1 MLRLIDSGGI
11 MLQDATLAQAYRA
24 TPTGLYLYTTSREGK
39 PNVQFA
45 FRAIGISDDP
55 PLLVIGMQTGNY
67 SYETVLQTRELVL
80 NTCSE
85 AHVGAIGKS
94 RGLSGR
100 DTEDKFAVL
109 GLTPLPAKH
118 VKAPL
123 VKDSY
128 SSVECRVVQ
137 ELGTAGGVALL
148 LVEAL
153 ACYVDQSNPPVT
165 RLVGKTQRLGETL
178 D

>member
-1 MLRLIDSGGI
+1 MLEEAPLTR
-11 MLQDATLAQAYRA
+11 AFRA
-24 TPTGLYLYTTSREGK
+24 TPTGLYLYTTSRDGK

-45 FRAIGISDDP
+45 FRALGVWEDP
-55 PLLVIGMQTGNY
+55 PLLLIGMQTGNY
-67 SYETVLQTRELVL
+67 SYETVQQTGELVL

-118 VKAPL
+118 VRAPL

-128 SSVECRVVQ
+128 CSVECRVVR
-137 ELGTAGGVALL
+137 ELGKVEGVAVFM
-148 LVEAL
+148 VEAL
-153 ACYVDQSNPPVT
+153 ACYLDEEHPPVT
-165 RLVGKTQRLGETL
+165 RLAGKTLRLGEL
-178 D
+178 VN

>member
-1 MLRLIDSGGI
+1 
-11 MLQDATLAQAYRA
+11 MLQDVPLGQAYRA
-24 TPTGLYLYTTSREGK
+24 TPSGLYLYTTSRDGK

-45 FRAIGISDDP
+45 FRAIGISENP
-55 PLLVIGMQTGNY
+55 PLLLIGMQTGNF

-85 AHVGAIGKS
+85 AHVAAIGAS
-94 RGLSGR
+94 RGMSGR
-100 DTEDKFAVL
+100 DMDDKFAAL
-109 GLTPLPAKH
+109 GLTPLPATK

-128 SSVECRVVQ
+128 ASVECQLVR
-137 ELGTAGGVALL
+137 ELGEAGGVALL
-148 LVEAL
+148 LVEAV
-153 ACYVDQSNPPVT
+153 AVHFDDSNPPVT
-165 RLVGKTQRLGETL
+165 RLMGKTYSLGKLL

>member
-1 MLRLIDSGGI
+1 MLNESSLS
-11 MLQDATLAQAYRA
+11 LAYRA
-24 TPTGLYLYTTSREGK
+24 TPTGLYLYTTSRDGR

-45 FRAIGISDDP
+45 FRAMGVSEDP
-55 PLLVIGMQTGNY
+55 PLLVIGVQTGNY
-67 SYETVLQTRELVL
+67 SYETIRLTGELVV

-85 AHVGAIGKS
+85 AHVAAISKS

-100 DTEDKFAVL
+100 DVEDKLALL

-118 VKAPL
+118 VQAPL
-123 VKDSY
+123 IKDSHA
-128 SSVECRVVQ
+128 SVECRVVQ
-137 ELGTAGGVALL
+137 ELGRAGRTALL

-153 ACYVDQSNPPVT
+153 AYYVDESKPPVA
-165 RLVGKTQRLGETL
+165 RLLGRTLRLGEFL

>member
-1 MLRLIDSGGI
+1 V
-11 MLQDATLAQAYRA
+11 LQETSLARAYRA
-24 TPTGLYLYTTSREGK
+24 TPTGLYLISTSRDGK

-45 FRAIGISDDP
+45 FRALGIWEDP
-55 PLLVIGMQTGNY
+55 PLLIIGQQTGNY
-67 SYETVLQTRELVL
+67 SYETVQLTGELVL

-85 AHVGAIGKS
+85 AHIGVIAKS

-100 DTEDKFAVL
+100 DTDDKFAQL

-118 VKAPL
+118 VQAPL

-128 SSVECRVVQ
+128 SSVECRVIR
-137 ELGTAGGVALL
+137 ELGKAEGTALL
-148 LVEAL
+148 LVQAL
-153 ACYVDQSNPPVT
+153 ACYVDEEHPPVA
-165 RLVGKTQRLGETL
+165 RLTGKSFRLGELL

>member
-1 MLRLIDSGGI
+1 
-11 MLQDATLAQAYRA
+11 MLQDTPLNRAFRA
-24 TPTGLYLYTTSREGK
+24 TPTGLYLYTTSRDGH

-45 FRAIGISDDP
+45 FRALGISDDP
-55 PLLVIGMQTGNY
+55 PLLLVGMQTGNY
-67 SYETVLQTRELVL
+67 SYETVQQTGELVL

-85 AHVGAIGKS
+85 AHVGAINKS
-94 RGLSGR
+94 RGLTGR
-100 DTEDKFAVL
+100 EVEDKFAIL

-128 SSVECRVVQ
+128 CSVECRVVQ
-137 ELGTAGGVALL
+137 ELGQHGGVALL
-148 LVEAL
+148 VVEAL
-153 ACYVDQSNPPVT
+153 ACYVDEEHPPVT
-165 RLVGKTQRLGETL
+165 RLTGKTLRLGETI

>member
-1 MLRLIDSGGI
+1 VLEEAPLNR
-11 MLQDATLAQAYRA
+11 AFRA
-24 TPTGLYLYTTSREGK
+24 TPTGLYLYTTSRDGQH
-39 PNVQFA
+39 NVQFA
-45 FRAIGISDDP
+45 FRALGGWEDP
-55 PLLVIGMQTGNY
+55 PLLLIGMQTGNY
-67 SYETVLQTRELVL
+67 SYETVQQTGELVL
-80 NTCSE
+80 NTCSA

-128 SSVECRVVQ
+128 SSVECRVVR
-137 ELGTAGGVALL
+137 ELGRAEGVAVL

-153 ACYVDQSNPPVT
+153 ACYVDESNPPVA
-165 RLVGKTQRLGETL
+165 RLTGKTLKLGELL

>member
-1 MLRLIDSGGI
+1 
-11 MLQDATLAQAYRA
+11 MLQETSLARAYRA
-24 TPTGLYLYTTSREGK
+24 TPTGLYLISTSRDGK

-45 FRAIGISDDP
+45 FRALGIWEDP
-55 PLLVIGMQTGNY
+55 PLLIIGQQTGNY
-67 SYETVLQTRELVL
+67 SYETVQLTGELVL

-85 AHVGAIGKS
+85 AHIGVIAKS

-100 DTEDKFAVL
+100 DTDDKFAQL

-118 VKAPL
+118 VQAPL

-128 SSVECRVVQ
+128 SSVECRVIR
-137 ELGTAGGVALL
+137 ELGKAEGTALL
-148 LVEAL
+148 LVQAL
-153 ACYVDQSNPPVT
+153 ACYVDEEHPPVA
-165 RLVGKTQRLGETL
+165 RLTGKSFRLGELL

>member
-1 MLRLIDSGGI
+1 MLEEVPLNR
-11 MLQDATLAQAYRA
+11 AFRA
-24 TPTGLYLYTTSREGK
+24 TPTGLYLYTTSRDGK

-45 FRAIGISDDP
+45 FRALGVWEDP
-55 PLLVIGMQTGNY
+55 PLLLIGMQTGNY
-67 SYETVLQTRELVL
+67 SYETVQQTRELVL
-80 NTCSE
+80 NTCSA

-118 VKAPL
+118 VAAPL

-128 SSVECRVVQ
+128 CSVECRVLQ
-137 ELGTAGGVALL
+137 ELGRAEGVAVL

-153 ACYVDQSNPPVT
+153 ACYLDESNSPVT
-165 RLVGKTQRLGETL
+165 RLQGKTLRLGELL

>member
-1 MLRLIDSGGI
+1 MLEEALLTR
-11 MLQDATLAQAYRA
+11 AFRA
-24 TPTGLYLYTTSREGK
+24 TPTGLYLYTTSRDGK

-45 FRAIGISDDP
+45 FRALGLMDDP
-55 PLLVIGMQTGNY
+55 PLLLIGMQTGNY
-67 SYETVLQTRELVL
+67 SYETVQQTGELVL
-80 NTCSE
+80 NACSE
-85 AHVGAIGKS
+85 AHVGSINKS

-100 DTEDKFAVL
+100 DTEDKFAIL

-118 VKAPL
+118 VKPPL

-128 SSVECRVVQ
+128 ASVECRVLREIEHV
-137 ELGTAGGVALL
+137 EGLALF

-153 ACYVDQSNPPVT
+153 ACYVDEDHPPVA
-165 RLVGKTQRLGETL
+165 RLTGKTLRLGALL

>member
-1 MLRLIDSGGI
+1 
-11 MLQDATLAQAYRA
+11 MLQETALSRAFRA
-24 TPTGLYLYTTSREGK
+24 TPTGLYLYTTSRDGRS
-39 PNVQFA
+39 NVQFA
-45 FRAIGISDDP
+45 FRALGVWEDP
-55 PLLVIGMQTGNY
+55 PLLLIGMQRGNY
-67 SYETVLQTRELVL
+67 SYETVQLTGELVL

-100 DTEDKFAVL
+100 EVEDKFAIL

-128 SSVECRVVQ
+128 CSVECRVVR
-137 ELGTAGGVALL
+137 ELGNAEGVA
-148 LVEAL
+148 VIIAEAL
-153 ACYVDQSNPPVT
+153 ACYVDEEHPPVT
-165 RLVGKTQRLGETL
+165 RLTGKTLRLGEPV